1 MNDARDPDG
10 DSTSRPE
17 PDPVWKA
24 AVRAALDDPIPSDVR
39 ERSLAL
45 WGLTNLDAELAEL
58 LAEESS
64 DAATAGVRSAT
75 LQVTTFTFVAGDV
88 TIEVEWDGATLTG
101 QLFPAATAEI
111 ELHAVDGASTS
122 ATANS
127 VGTFDLTPPRSGTW
141 CLVVVRRPDGAVRTP
156 WFTL

>member
-1 MNDARDPDG
+1 MTDDRHDTGHATG
-10 DSTSRPE
+10 DSQ
-17 PDPVWKA
+17 PDPVWER
-24 AVRAALDDPIPSDVR
+24 AVRAALDDPIPTDVL
-39 ERSLAL
+39 ERSRAL
-45 WGLTNLDAELAEL
+45 WELTTIDAELAEL

-64 DAATAGVRSAT
+64 DAELAGVRSAT

-88 TIEVEWDGATLTG
+88 TIEVEWDGAILAG

-111 ELHAVDGASTS
+111 ELHAVDGASVS

-127 VGTFDLTPPRSGTW
+127 VGTFELTPPSAGTW
-141 CLVVVRRPDGAVRTP
+141 CLVVVRRPDGSVRTP

>member
-1 MNDARDPDG
+1 MTDADG
-10 DSTSRPE
+10 REPA
-17 PDPVWKA
+17 PDPAWEA
-24 AVRAALDDPIPSDVR
+24 MVRAALDDPIPGDVR

-45 WGLTNLDAELAEL
+45 WELTSLDAELAEL

-64 DAATAGVRSAT
+64 DNELAGVRSAT

-88 TIEVEWDGATLTG
+88 TIEVEWDGATLVG
-101 QLFPAATAEI
+101 QLFPSTAAEI
-111 ELHAVDGASTS
+111 ELHAVDGSSVS

-127 VGTFDLTPPRSGTW
+127 VGTFELTPPRPGTW
-141 CLVVVRRPDGAVRTP
+141 CLVVVRRPDGSVRTP